1 MTVREQDLR
10 LKLLNSLLTTPHRDL
25 ELTYLVHDEMVEQDP
40 RFYVQLAAWYA
51 NEGDVRDHKEMF
63 VINLV
68 LSTFPGHRDV
78 GLALLRQM
86 PPYQVGRVYDFIK
99 GRTQLR
105 QIKQKQERNGQPSQ
119 ATARKEKYGLSR
131 NVPRSMRTEITRYL
145 REREANATWFDSSV
159 LQARKT
165 MKRLYASLRIQPS
178 ARAQAIL
185 FDDKPPADSR
195 LYMLKQIAKAESPAE
210 QARAI
215 VEHKIPYRIA
225 ASVIKQ
231 MTPMVLVAL
240 INNMS
245 SQELINNMGSLKR
258 HGAFENAD
266 LTQLIEEK
274 LKVAQ
279 TSKRVSAY
287 KAKQAIKAANVS
299 TEIAEQLNAV
309 TEAQVK
315 AKGTIQVPTAL
326 LIDASGSMS
335 QAIEIG
341 KRIGAMI
348 AGVTNASLYAYAF
361 DSIGYPVEAAGASLA
376 EWERAMAGIR
386 AGGMTSC
393 GIGFEMMRRAGQYV
407 EQVIMITDEA
417 ENTSP
422 MFVDA
427 YQKYS
432 RDMGSSPHVVFV
444 KTRGAGDLL
453 ERRCKA
459 ANIAFDAYQFT
470 GDYYALPNLLPMLSR
485 NSRLDLL
492 IDIMA
497 YRLPKRKAALTPNTR
512 ERVLK

>member
-25 ELTYLVHDEMVEQDP
+25 ELTYLVHDEIVEQDP

-63 VINLV
+63 VIHLV
-68 LSTFPGHRDV
+68 LSKFPGHRDV
-78 GLALLRQM
+78 GLALLRKM

-105 QIKQKQERNGQPSQ
+105 QIKQKQGRKGRASQ
-119 ATARKEKYGLSR
+119 ETARKEMARKEKYGLSR
-131 NVPRSMRTEITRYL
+131 NVPRSMRTEVTRYL

-165 MKRLYASLRIQPS
+165 MKRLYASLRIEPS

-195 LYMLKQIAKAESPAE
+195 LYMLKQIAKAENPAE

-225 ASVIKQ
+225 SSVIKQ
-231 MTPMVLVAL
+231 MTPMMLVAL
-240 INNMS
+240 IHNMS

-266 LTQLIEEK
+266 VTQLVEQK

-287 KAKQAIKAANVS
+287 KAKEAIKAANVS
-299 TEIAEQLNAV
+299 SEMAKQLNAV

-315 AKGTIQVPTAL
+315 AKGKIEVPTAI

-348 AGVTNASLYAYAF
+348 AGVTDASLYAYAF
-361 DSIGYPVEAAGASLA
+361 DSIGYRIETTGQSLA
-376 EWERAMAGIR
+376 EWEGAMAGIK

-407 EQVIMITDEA
+407 EQIIMITDEA
-417 ENTSP
+417 ENSSP

-432 RDMGSSPHVVFV
+432 GQMGSRPHVVFV
-444 KTRGAGDLL
+444 KTRGASNLL
-453 ERRCKA
+453 ERRCQE

-470 GDYYALPNLLPMLSR
+470 GDYYALPNLLPMLAR
-485 NSRLDLL
+485 GSRLDLL

-497 YRLPKRKAALTPNTR
+497 YRLPKRKAA
-512 ERVLK
+512 

>member
-25 ELTYLVHDEMVEQDP
+25 ELTYLVHDEIVEQDP
-40 RFYVQLAAWYA
+40 RFYVQLAAWYTK
-51 NEGDVRDHKEMF
+51 EGDVRDHKEMF

-99 GRTQLR
+99 GRTQSR
-105 QIKQKQERNGQPSQ
+105 QTKQKQEPKGRVSQ
-119 ATARKEKYGLSR
+119 ETPRKGKYGLSR

-159 LQARKT
+159 LQARQT

-178 ARAQAIL
+178 KRAQAIL

-225 ASVIKQ
+225 SSVIKQ
-231 MTPMVLVAL
+231 MTPMMLVAL

-266 LTQLIEEK
+266 VTQLVETK

-287 KAKQAIKAANVS
+287 KAKEAIKAAKVS
-299 TEIAEQLNAV
+299 SKIAEQLDAV
-309 TEAQVK
+309 TEAQVR
-315 AKGTIQVPTAL
+315 AKGTIEVPTAL

-335 QAIEIG
+335 QAIELG

-348 AGVTNASLYAYAF
+348 AGVTKAPLYAYAF
-361 DSIGYPVEAAGASLA
+361 DRIGYPIETTGTSLA
-376 EWERAMAGIR
+376 EWEGAMAGIR

-393 GIGFEMMRRAGQYV
+393 GVAFKMMQRAGQYV

-417 ENTSP
+417 ENTRP

-427 YQKYS
+427 YEAYS
-432 RDMGSSPHVVFV
+432 RDIGSSPHVVFV
-444 KTRGAGDLL
+444 KTLGADNLL
-453 ERRCKA
+453 ERRCQE

-470 GDYYALPNLLPMLSR
+470 GDYYALPNLLPMLAR
-485 NSRLDLL
+485 GSRLDLL
-492 IDIMA
+492 MDIMA
-497 YRLPKRKAALTPNTR
+497 YRLPKRKAA
-512 ERVLK
+512 